1 MTPLISMTDLQVH
14 FPIRRGATFG
24 RTTGHVRAVDGVSLD
39 IRKGETLGLVGESG
53 SGKTT
58 LGRAVLRVVEP
69 TSGSIHVHLD
79 GRDIDLRAVDRVGLR
94 GLWRHMQLIFQ
105 DPYSSL
111 NPRMTVREIIGESLL
126 VHGLA
131 KGKELEERVVDII
144 RRCGMDAEHLNRY
157 PHAFSGGQRQRISIA
172 RALIMRPQF
181 IVCDEPISALDV
193 SIQAQILNLLKTL
206 QQELGLTYL
215 FIAHDLAAVA
225 YACDRVAVMYLGQ
238 IVELAD
244 TQALYYT
251 PRHPYTEALMSA
263 IPVPDPDAASKPV
276 LLVGERPDPAN
287 PPPGCRFHTRCRY
300 ADARCRVEMPS
311 LAAIA
316 DGHMVAC
323 HHAAS
328 LSLAGAREHADAVE
342 VTASPMRATPSSN
355 LPEQP

>member
-1 MTPLISMTDLQVH
+1 MTALVTLEDLKVH

-24 RTTGHVRAVDGVSLD
+24 RTTGYVRAVDGASLE
-39 IRKGETLGLVGESG
+39 IRRGETLGLVGESG

-58 LGRAVLRVVEP
+58 LGRAILRVVEP
-69 TSGSIHVHLD
+69 TGGRLTLHLG
-79 GRDIDLRAVDRVGLR
+79 GRDVDLLNVSRMELR
-94 GLWRHMQLIFQ
+94 RLWRHMQLIFQ
-105 DPYSSL
+105 DPYASL
-111 NPRMTVREIIGESLL
+111 NPRMTVRDIIGEPLL

-131 KGKELEERVVDII
+131 KGDALEERVVEII
-144 RRCGMDAEHLNRY
+144 RRCGLDAEHLGRY

-172 RALIMRPQF
+172 RALVLQPEF

-193 SIQAQILNLLKTL
+193 SIQAQILNLLKSL
-206 QQELGLTYL
+206 QQDLGLTYL

-238 IVELAD
+238 IVELAE

-263 IPVPDPDAASKPV
+263 IPVPDPDAKLPPV
-276 LLVGERPDPAN
+276 LLAGERPDPSN

-300 ADARCRVEMPS
+300 ADAKCRSEMPALS
-311 LAAIA
+311 PVG
-316 DGHMVAC
+316 DGHLVAC

-328 LSLAGAREHADAVE
+328 LSLRGAREQVEADAVS
-342 VTASPMRATPSSN
+342 V
-355 LPEQP
+355 L